1 MVFDHIPNTQGWNL
15 SVVILISNLQS
26 KWIAGNSQLGLEFF
40 YKYGIFGK
48 WWKKTCG
55 LSQRNV
61 VSIIQLLMNHL
72 VVIIQLGN
80 CVTKVLMPNLYLRI
94 YVLIKTKTGN
104 LMKQDFI
111 FQVFYSYIVWNAVF
125 TCLD

>member
-1 MVFDHIPNTQGWNL
+1 V
-15 SVVILISNLQS
+15 
-26 KWIAGNSQLGLEFF
+26 
-40 YKYGIFGK
+40 
-48 WWKKTCG
+48 KKTCG

-72 VVIIQLGN
+72 VVIIQPGN

-104 LMKQDFI
+104 
-111 FQVFYSYIVWNAVF
+111 
-125 TCLD
+125 

>member
-1 MVFDHIPNTQGWNL
+1 V
-15 SVVILISNLQS
+15 
-26 KWIAGNSQLGLEFF
+26 
-40 YKYGIFGK
+40 
-48 WWKKTCG
+48 KKTCG

-61 VSIIQLLMNHL
+61 VSIIQLRMNHL
-72 VVIIQLGN
+72 VVIKQPGN

-111 FQVFYSYIVWNAVF
+111 FQVFYSYIV
-125 TCLD
+125 